1 VAYPKRN
8 RQPMPVP
15 EDPIRPDL
23 ADTLIDVIAA
33 RQTVLPK
40 RLFEPGPSPRQWQA
54 LLSAA
59 AAAPD
64 HDQLLP
70 WRLVLIESEQRA
82 ALGEL
87 FAQALQERDNQATQV
102 ELAQAREKA
111 LRSPCLVLLVV
122 NAGKGDPAID
132 LLERVI
138 SAGCAVQNMLLL
150 ATAMDLGSAL
160 TSGKAL
166 KSRVFRQGLGLT
178 ETEHAICFISIGSVS
193 QHKARKLRPQA
204 DHFLSVWRGHH
215 DR

>member
-1 VAYPKRN
+1 MSVSEA
-8 RQPMPVP
+8 
-15 EDPIRPDL
+15 PIRPDL
-23 ADTLIDVIAA
+23 ADTLVEVIAA

-40 RLFEPGPSPRQWQA
+40 RLVEPGPSPRQWQA
-54 LLSAA
+54 LLNAA

-70 WRLVLIESEQRA
+70 WRLVLIEVGQRA
-82 ALGEL
+82 ELGEL
-87 FAQALQERDNQATQV
+87 FAHALQERDSQATPDD
-102 ELAQAREKA
+102 LAQAREKA
-111 LRSPCLVLLVV
+111 LRAPWLALLVV
-122 NAGKGDPAID
+122 DAGKGDPAID

-150 ATAMDLGSAL
+150 ATAMGLGSAL

-178 ETEHAICFISIGSVS
+178 ETEHAICFISMGSVS
-193 QHKARKLRPQA
+193 QHKARKLRPQV
-204 DHFLSVWRGHH
+204 DHFLSTWRGHH